1 MLDLSSL
8 VEQDKGLPSTGQN
21 RDSVSHGALNGEEL
35 LLTVEEPSLHKRS
48 QFLLLGTPGA
58 HVFKGFF
65 GLEDEPVKSVKMKVE
80 TRSGILWRLPDEFAL
95 CSLQFRFALRVSVMF
110 HCVEPHPQKNV
121 KSNKRAVSTKSTWIA
136 IILNPPA
143 GPLRR
148 FDLLQTF

>member
-1 MLDLSSL
+1 MASQS
-8 VEQDKGLPSTGQN
+8 
-21 RDSVSHGALNGEEL
+21 EL
-35 LLTVEEPSLHKRS
+35 
-48 QFLLLGTPGA
+48 QFGTLYWGGPCGA
-58 HVFKGFF
+58 HVFEGFF

-80 TRSGILWRLPDEFAL
+80 TRSGILWRHEFAL

-121 KSNKRAVSTKSTWIA
+121 KPNKRAVSTKSTRIA

-148 FDLLQTF
+148 GSQNVQAHPEV

>member
-1 MLDLSSL
+1 MFAPCTIPH
-8 VEQDKGLPSTGQN
+8 EN
-21 RDSVSHGALNGEEL
+21 RESQEVSQSDFWGG
-35 LLTVEEPSLHKRS
+35 PC
-48 QFLLLGTPGA
+48 GA
-58 HVFKGFF
+58 HVFEGFF

-80 TRSGILWRLPDEFAL
+80 TRSGILWRLPHEFAL

-110 HCVEPHPQKNV
+110 HCVESHSQKNV
-121 KSNKRAVSTKSTWIA
+121 KPNKRAVSTKSTRIA

>member
-1 MLDLSSL
+1 M
-8 VEQDKGLPSTGQN
+8 
-21 RDSVSHGALNGEEL
+21 
-35 LLTVEEPSLHKRS
+35 
-48 QFLLLGTPGA
+48 A
-58 HVFKGFF
+58 HTFSKFF

-80 TRSGILWRLPDEFAL
+80 TRSRILWPHEFAL

-110 HCVEPHPQKNV
+110 HCVEPHSQKKV
-121 KSNKRAVSTKSTWIA
+121 KPHKRAVSTKSTRIA

>member
-1 MLDLSSL
+1 MLPLHPTAQL
-8 VEQDKGLPSTGQN
+8 L
-21 RDSVSHGALNGEEL
+21 EL
-35 LLTVEEPSLHKRS
+35 LQTHGQRQQQCSVACNRTNVEKDTPATV
-48 QFLLLGTPGA
+48 LGRPLWRTRFRR
-58 HVFKGFF
+58 VF

-80 TRSGILWRLPDEFAL
+80 TRSGILWRLPHEFAL

-110 HCVEPHPQKNV
+110 HCVEPHPQKDV
-121 KSNKRAVSTKSTWIA
+121 KPNKRAVSTKSTRIA